1 MTVLGHPRHA
11 EMIVLIKVCFKFR
24 ENLHL
29 QLDYKKDT
37 HDLTYK
43 SVIKKLKANRYSLNA
58 PHILILSI
66 DMELFVAR
74 MVRTIIGQIV
84 YTKNI
89 ENQCFWRDKK
99 VDSGP
104 LELKGKKS
112 SSKIMLVN
120 TYP

>member
-1 MTVLGHPRHA
+1 MTKNRDA
-11 EMIVLIKVCFKFR
+11 QTMVLIKVYFWSW
-24 ENLHL
+24 ENIHL
-29 QLDYKKDT
+29 QLDHKKASR
-37 HDLTYK
+37 DLTYK
-43 SVIKKLKANRYSLNA
+43 RVTKKLKANRYVLNA

-89 ENQCFWRDKK
+89 ENQCFLRNKE

-104 LELKGKKS
+104 LEFKGKKS
-112 SSKIMLVN
+112 SSKIMLVT